1 MNSKIALSGTSILLL
16 ALSSAYAAQNII
28 GQASIIDGDTI
39 EIHGQRIRL
48 WGIDAPESSQL
59 CRNSNSDLY
68 RCGAEAANKLSV
80 FTTGKIV
87 NCEPVDRDRY
97 GRTVARCSVN
107 GVDIAERLVRNGL
120 ALDWPRY
127 SHSQYSPA
135 QDSAR
140 HGEKGIWA
148 GTWTPPWEYRACV
161 TEGGRPSACS
171 DGER

>member
-1 MNSKIALSGTSILLL
+1 MNRKIALSLAPLLLL
-16 ALSSAYAAQNII
+16 ALPSAYAAQNIV

-59 CRNSNSDLY
+59 CRNNNSDLY

-87 NCEPVDRDRY
+87 NCTPVDRDRY

-107 GVDIAERLVRNGL
+107 GIDMAEWLVGNGL
-120 ALDWPRY
+120 AQIGPDTHMAGIAPLKTALVMEKRA
-127 SHSQYSPA
+127 SGLRRGH
-135 QDSAR
+135 R
-140 HGEKGIWA
+140 HGNIELA
-148 GTWTPPWEYRACV
+148 LTVVVAP
-161 TEGGRPSACS
+161 
-171 DGER
+171 